1 MEIRAY
7 TAAELNDFIRSESFK
22 TLPVIPISRH
32 RAASHTANPR
42 LDPADQIMFIA
53 WEGEALAGYLGVF
66 ADRIYLND
74 QPEKAGWLSCMW
86 VDPNMRGKGIA
97 KKLLR
102 SVLDSWGNRI
112 LVTEFTPAAKG
123 LYDRS
128 ETFMDLKKPVGMRGY
143 LRANLAYLLPRRK
156 PGLAGIKPLLRLTD
170 GLLNLFNGLRL
181 RLWTPKMEGLNWT
194 YIAEIDAELDA
205 FIRERQAKQFTRRT
219 AEDLNWM
226 LRHPWVL
233 TAPEPDADSV
243 RYHFSAVDTRFEFL
257 AMRLTRA
264 DSQLAG
270 LLILQIRGGHLKVP
284 YAYVEQGLEHEAVQ
298 LIYRQAL
305 ALKAD
310 MVSIWHP
317 GLVAAMQ
324 AGGHPFYLRRQ
335 LQRHFITSKV
345 FGEAFGRNGEVEI
358 QDGDADAAF
367 T

>member
-7 TAAELNDFIRSESFK
+7 TATELDAFIHSDAFR

-32 RAASHTANPR
+32 RAASHAANPR
-42 LDPADQIMFIA
+42 LEAADQIMFIA

-102 SVLDSWGNRI
+102 GVLDSWGDRI

-128 ETFMDLKKPVGMRGY
+128 EAFIDLKKPVGMRGY

-156 PGLAGIKPLLRLTD
+156 PGLARIKPLLRLAD
-170 GLLNLFNGLRL
+170 GLLNIFNGVRL
-181 RLWTPKMEGLNWT
+181 RLWSPRPDGLKWT
-194 YIAEIDAELDA
+194 YLAEIDAELNA
-205 FIRERQAKQFTRRT
+205 FIRQHQLRQFTRRT

-233 TAPEPDADSV
+233 TAPGPDVDSV
-243 RYHFSAVDTRFEFL
+243 RYHFSAVDKQFEFL
-257 AMRLTRA
+257 PLRLTS
-264 DSQLAG
+264 DSGQLAG
-270 LLILQIRGGHLKVP
+270 MLILQIRGGHLKVP
-284 YAYVEQGLEHEAVQ
+284 YAYIREGLEPKAVQ
-298 LIYRQAL
+298 LIYQQAM

-310 MVSIWHP
+310 MVSVFHP
-317 GLVAAMQ
+317 ALVKEMET
-324 AGGHPFYLRRQ
+324 GRHPFYLRRQ
-335 LQRHFITSKV
+335 LQRHFIISKV
-345 FGEAFGRNGEVEI
+345 FQDAFRQNGEVEI